1 MNQPIFDHGSVP
13 ISVVAQLYKKSA
25 NWVRAGIIEGWLPI
39 GIATRDGKEVTSI
52 SQQNSKHR
60 INYYVSPKLLYEE
73 TGFIWRKDY
82 EQTESRVEQE
92 EPVLYPPREV
102 L

>member
-1 MNQPIFDHGSVP
+1 MEQPKFGHGSVP
-13 ISVVAQLYKKSA
+13 IRVVARIYGKDP

-39 GIATRDGKEVTSI
+39 GYAIRDGKEVTSI

-73 TGFIWRKDY
+73 TGYIWRNDDN
-82 EQTESRVEQE
+82 EQTKTGTQ
-92 EPVLYPPREV
+92 
-102 L
+102 